1 MSGFIDSLKAAAYKT
16 AESISKGNIFDLIK
30 MGNYEGLILH
40 LEKYPQ
46 DIEAK
51 NENKYTP
58 LTYAYLAD
66 MTNISGPPETR
77 SEIISLLV
85 KSGGLNIQN
94 GEMLINSKKNVYLDS
109 STPLLFSIVTKKY
122 EMTTD
127 LIERGADVDDK
138 GRETKLIKKFMDSVQ
153 DEPYENRDDYIHTY
167 TEKEVSTYR
176 VTTPLIASIEFMN
189 PTITTM
195 ILEKMNEN
203 EKQKNKKT
211 NKNTINKKMNENP
224 INKKVNGYGISASA
238 LKFAFMWKKPEF
250 VLLLI
255 SYGADVTGI
264 DIHTGDTYLHDAIN
278 TDFPLDVAEAL
289 IEKYPAIVNKVN
301 KERPSRFYGEPI
313 FKKEIPPLVDACR
326 IGNLPL
332 IELLL
337 QNGADPNHLYIDPYD
352 IRRKIS
358 PLINAVI
365 NVKIPTTKLLLT
377 YNTKPIDEITI
388 THYVRHNQRRES
400 RLFDYFITTIANKY
414 DHSEYDHSDDDH
426 LDDDH
431 SYDDLLNMIFLLL
444 ENGATKNENFN
455 YRDVHPSIK
464 KFLTDYRYYLSVAS
478 LQAND
483 IYPHLDPDSQKQFA
497 DHMIKERPDRAPQYW
512 KDNNDK
518 FDYIEKNIENIEND
532 RIRLDASYRFKKFL
546 DESRFKSQEYYNDK
560 LNEIHQ
566 YVLTNQNPKNS
577 VKGGKKT
584 RRTPGGKAK
593 TPHGGKVK
601 TPHGGKA
608 KTRRY
613 KKA

>member
-16 AESISKGNIFDLIK
+16 SESISKGDIFSLIN

-40 LEKYPQ
+40 LEKYPE
-46 DIEAK
+46 DIEVK
-51 NENKYTP
+51 NKNQYTP

-66 MTNISGPPETR
+66 MRNISGPPETR
-77 SEIISLLV
+77 SNIIDLLV
-85 KSGGLNIQN
+85 KSRGLNIQN
-94 GEMLINSKKNVYLDS
+94 GEILINSKKNVYLDS

-238 LKFAFMWKKPEF
+238 LKFAFMWKKPEI

-400 RLFDYFITTIANKY
+400 RLFDYFVTTVAYNK
-414 DHSEYDHSDDDH
+414 DHSDEDI
-426 LDDDH
+426 
-431 SYDDLLNMIFLLL
+431 LNMLFLLL
-444 ENGATKNENFN
+444 EHGATESKDIDYDN
-455 YRDVHPSIK
+455 DVPGIISDG
-464 KFLTDYRYYLSVAS
+464 LYDYPLYLSIEA
-478 LQAND
+478 LKANG
-483 IYPHLDPDSQKQFA
+483 IYHHLHEDSISQLVENMRNKQPD
-497 DHMIKERPDRAPQYW
+497 EVPQYW

-518 FDYIEKNIENIEND
+518 VDYIEKNMKNMKTEEM
-532 RIRLDASYRFKKFL
+532 RLNASYRFKKFL

-593 TPHGGKVK
+593 TTHGGKAK
-601 TPHGGKA
+601 TTHGGKA